1 MHPRVLPA
9 SVRHLPGRPT
19 ACTMI
24 EPIPSRPSTKDTQ
37 PPAYCLSIHAGYLC
51 RHAGACCTAGWD
63 VPVETDVVAAI
74 SARFASDDPARFFHL
89 RDPRDEPILRTA
101 ADGACVFFDAAHGR
115 LCRIHRSVGANGLPS
130 ACRQFPRITL
140 RDARGTWITLS
151 HFCPTAARLLFTPA
165 PLHIV
170 SAPEGISLAGAAE
183 GLDATAALP
192 PLLRRGMLMDQEGYT
207 AWEQMSV
214 ELLGSRGS
222 DARAALAAVEEASRT
237 IREWSPGG
245 ETLRALVTRTMARTT
260 GSTVADDPSADTRR
274 HALALA
280 SVPRALVRNEET
292 TAGEAR
298 SSEVAVVLHDFDAVI
313 RRYLASK
320 LFASWWAYLGLDLM
334 GVVEAIQVHRAV
346 LQFRIARRLQMH
358 DSPDESVLQAIR
370 DTELLM
376 AHKSDSR
383 TLARLIAHAA

>member
-1 MHPRVLPA
+1 M
-9 SVRHLPGRPT
+9 
-19 ACTMI
+19 
-24 EPIPSRPSTKDTQ
+24 
-37 PPAYCLSIHAGYLC
+37 
-51 RHAGACCTAGWD
+51 
-63 VPVETDVVAAI
+63 PVETDVVAAV
-74 SARFASDDPARFFHL
+74 SARFASDDPARFFYL
-89 RDPRDEPILRTA
+89 TTDPRDEPLLRTA

-115 LCRIHRSVGANGLPS
+115 LCRIHRSLGENGLPS

-170 SAPEGISLAGAAE
+170 SAPDRISLAGAAE

-192 PLLRRGMLMDQEGYT
+192 PLLRPGMLMDQEGYS

-222 DARAALAAVEEASRT
+222 DAREALAAVEEASRT

-245 ETLRALVTRTMARTT
+245 ETLRALVTRTMARAT
-260 GSTVADDPSADTRR
+260 GSTVADDPSTDARR
-274 HALALA
+274 HALAVA
-280 SVPRALVRNEET
+280 SVPRALVRTEET
-292 TAGEAR
+292 AGRAR
-298 SSEVAVVLHDFDAVI
+298 RSDVALILHDFDAVI
-313 RRYLASK
+313 RKYLASK

-334 GVVEAIQVHRAV
+334 GVVEAIHVHRAV
-346 LQFRIARRLQMH
+346 LHTRIARRLEIH
-358 DSPDESVLQAIR
+358 DAPDEIVLQAIR

-383 TLARLIAHAA
+383 RLARLIAQAA